1 MTEKSILKKKSG
13 LGKGFNSIFPNL
25 DSNIDDINKKFIQ
38 EIPLENIANNPDQPR
53 KNFSLIELEELA
65 QSIQSK
71 GIIQPIILRVKGL
84 DKFEI
89 IAGERRW
96 RAAKIAGIK
105 KIKSIVYNIPE
116 NEIREMALIENIQR
130 KDLNPIEEAACYH
143 SLLEE
148 NSLTHDELARKVG
161 KNRSTITNLLRLLT
175 LPKNIIDD
183 IVAKKLTMG
192 HAKCLLSLDKTEEQ
206 IFFKNLILDKQ
217 MSVRELEK
225 EIKRKQIN
233 PDSNEK
239 IAILQDDKRLLTQ
252 SQLEEYQEK
261 LTNIMQTN
269 VQISEKK
276 KGGSVSIYF
285 YTEQDLHRIMSVL
298 TKKTQ

>member
-1 MTEKSILKKKSG
+1 MTEKNQAKKKSG
-13 LGKGFNSIFPNL
+13 LGKGFESLFPKLDPNIGNL
-25 DSNIDDINKKFIQ
+25 NKKFIQ
-38 EIPLENIANNPDQPR
+38 EIPLENITNNPDQPR
-53 KNFSLIELEELA
+53 KNFSLIDLEELA

-105 KIKSIVYNIPE
+105 EIKSIVYNIPE
-116 NEIREMALIENIQR
+116 TEIREMALIENIQR
-130 KDLNPIEEAACYH
+130 KDLNPIEEATCYH

-183 IVAKKLTMG
+183 IVTKKLTMG

-225 EIKRKQIN
+225 EIKKKQIT

-276 KGGSVSIYF
+276 RGGSVSIHF
-285 YTEQDLHRIMSVL
+285 YSQQDLHRIISIL
-298 TKKTQ
+298 TQNKQ

>member
-96 RAAKIAGIK
+96 RI
-105 KIKSIVYNIPE
+105 
-116 NEIREMALIENIQR
+116 
-130 KDLNPIEEAACYH
+130 
-143 SLLEE
+143 
-148 NSLTHDELARKVG
+148 
-161 KNRSTITNLLRLLT
+161 
-175 LPKNIIDD
+175 LP
-183 IVAKKLTMG
+183 
-192 HAKCLLSLDKTEEQ
+192 HC
-206 IFFKNLILDKQ
+206 
-217 MSVRELEK
+217 
-225 EIKRKQIN
+225 
-233 PDSNEK
+233 
-239 IAILQDDKRLLTQ
+239 
-252 SQLEEYQEK
+252 
-261 LTNIMQTN
+261 
-269 VQISEKK
+269 
-276 KGGSVSIYF
+276 
-285 YTEQDLHRIMSVL
+285 
-298 TKKTQ
+298 

>member
-1 MTEKSILKKKSG
+1 
-13 LGKGFNSIFPNL
+13 
-25 DSNIDDINKKFIQ
+25 
-38 EIPLENIANNPDQPR
+38 
-53 KNFSLIELEELA
+53 
-65 QSIQSK
+65 
-71 GIIQPIILRVKGL
+71 
-84 DKFEI
+84 
-89 IAGERRW
+89 
-96 RAAKIAGIK
+96 
-105 KIKSIVYNIPE
+105 
-116 NEIREMALIENIQR
+116 
-130 KDLNPIEEAACYH
+130 
-143 SLLEE
+143 
-148 NSLTHDELARKVG
+148 
-161 KNRSTITNLLRLLT
+161 
-175 LPKNIIDD
+175 
-183 IVAKKLTMG
+183 
-192 HAKCLLSLDKTEEQ
+192 
-206 IFFKNLILDKQ
+206 